1 MPKQVKP
8 NILKDDTMITSKII
22 KDSVAANSKRI
33 ITYELEYPRFIHSEM
48 MTHRVFSRNSAS
60 SRAIPISKMISL
72 VWNNPAEPHHWGKNQ
87 SGMQA
92 REELKGRKQS
102 FAKTIWRMG
111 GKTACIFAWILS
123 KVGVHKQIANRVLEP
138 WSHIKVIVTSTE
150 WDNFF
155 TLRDHPDAQPEIH
168 ILAKDMREKYDAN
181 KPRLLLND
189 QWHLPYIDDYIVE
202 NNEQRFYIND
212 ERITL
217 EQAQKISAS
226 LCAQVSYRL
235 VDSSLDKAVK
245 IFDRLITSK
254 PLHASPMEH
263 QATPLDSAHQSSG
276 NFRGWLQFRQ
286 TLNDII

>member
-1 MPKQVKP
+1 
-8 NILKDDTMITSKII
+8 MISSKII
-22 KDSVAANSKRI
+22 KDSVAVNGKRI

-72 VWNNPAEPHHWGKNQ
+72 VWNNPAEPLHWGKNQ

-92 REELKGRKQS
+92 REELSGLKKRL
-102 FAKTIWRMG
+102 AKTIWHMG

-123 KVGVHKQIANRVLEP
+123 KVGTHKQIANRVLEP

-168 ILAKDMREKYDAN
+168 ILAKDMREKYESN
-181 KPRLLLND
+181 SPRLLSKD
-189 QWHLPYIDDYIVE
+189 QWHLPYIDDCIIE
-202 NNEQRFYIND
+202 NNEQRFYVAN
-212 ERITL
+212 ERISL

-235 VDSSLDKAVK
+235 VDTSLEKAVK

-263 QATPLDSAHQSSG
+263 QAKPLDSINQNSG
-276 NFRGWLQFRQ
+276 NFKGWLQFRQ
-286 TLNDII
+286 TLNGIL